1 MSAYQDSKQLTVLK
15 EGFRKAGKKLNMG
28 KSCVRFRKF
37 DDLPLDVVAKVI
49 AAVPPE
55 AFIHTYESARK
66 KTGKSH
72 HCGTS

>member
-1 MSAYQDSKQLTVLK
+1 MCTYQDSKQLTVLK

-28 KSCVRFRKF
+28 KSCVRFRRF
-37 DDLPLDVVAKVI
+37 DTRPLDVVAKVI

-66 KTGKSH
+66 KTGKGH